1 MAYRR
6 YGSLSDGRSN
16 DSAEALARSL
26 GWFSI
31 GLGLVEVLA
40 PRRLARGL
48 GMEGS
53 ETLLRLYGGR
63 EIANGIGILCSRD
76 RVPWLWGRVGGD
88 ALDIATLTSGLKDSN
103 PRKENV
109 GLALGAV
116 AMITAADV
124 TCAQALRQKKTQP
137 RAPLRDYSDRRG
149 FPRPPE
155 EMRGA
160 ASDFETPRD
169 MRTPEAMRP
178 MTSS

>member
-6 YGSLSDGRSN
+6 YGLPTDRRSN
-16 DSAEALARSL
+16 DSAEALARGL

-40 PRRLARGL
+40 PRSLARGL

-63 EIANGIGILCSRD
+63 EIANGIGILCSKD
-76 RVPWLWGRVGGD
+76 RAPWLWGRVGGD
-88 ALDIATLTSGLKDSN
+88 ALDVATLTSGLKDSN

-109 GLALGAV
+109 GLAVGAV
-116 AMITAADV
+116 AMITALDV
-124 TCAQALRQKKTQP
+124 TCAQALSQKETQP
-137 RAPLRDYSDRRG
+137 RSPVWDYSDRRG

-160 ASDFETPRD
+160 ARDFQAPRD

-178 MTSS
+178 ATSS